1 MTPPLSAENDTGEH
15 LFLGFEGTQ
24 WTAGLRAWLQALRPG
39 GLVLFRRNVVD
50 TAQLT
55 ALIHEANAWA
65 NASLGRPLLWAV
77 DEEGGSVQRLAALL
91 GPAPSA
97 FELAMASDGAL
108 RRQVKRTAQGLRR
121 CGIHVNLA
129 PVLDVVASPEHHFL
143 GTRSLGNACEE
154 VARLGA
160 LWIRC
165 LQEHGIAATAKHFP
179 GLGTAS
185 LDPHEQLPRVELQA
199 AAKAREDLAPF
210 YEAVRSGVRVVMTSH
225 AVYTFWDADWPGTLS
240 WKINRGL
247 LRDRWNFQGVL
258 FSDDVDMK
266 AIGGR
271 YEPET
276 IVRRS
281 LLATVDGLLVCQ
293 DAHSAEAFAR
303 ALHDG
308 VRRHRDLREAHE
320 RSLHRLRSLR
330 SSLF

>member
-1 MTPPLSAENDTGEH
+1 MTPPFSVENNTGEH
-15 LFLGFEGTQ
+15 LFLGFVGTE
-24 WTAGLRAWLQALRPG
+24 WTASLQAWLQALRPG

-50 TAQLT
+50 IAQLT

-65 NASLGRPLLWAV
+65 HTSLGRPLLWAV
-77 DEEGGSVQRLAALL
+77 DEEGGSVQRLASLF

-97 FELAMASDGAL
+97 FELAKAGEEAL
-108 RRQVKRTAQGLRR
+108 QMHVVQTAQGLRR
-121 CGIHVNLA
+121 CGIQVNLA
-129 PVLDVVASPEHHFL
+129 PVLDVVASPKEHFI
-143 GTRSLGNACEE
+143 GTRSLGNDTKK
-154 VARLGA
+154 VARLGS

-179 GLGTAS
+179 GLGTAR
-185 LDPHEQLPRVELQA
+185 LDPHEQLPRVEAPA
-199 AAKAREDLAPF
+199 AAKARADLAPF
-210 YEAVRSGVRVVMTSH
+210 YEAVHCGVRAVLTSH
-225 AVYTFWDADWPGTLS
+225 AVYSFWDADWPGTLS

-266 AIGGR
+266 AISGR

-293 DAHSAEAFAR
+293 DAQSAEALAR
-303 ALHDG
+303 ALHDS
-308 VRRHRDLREAHE
+308 VRRHRDLQEAHE
-320 RSLHRLRSLR
+320 RSLNRLRALR